1 MLDHRVKQTRRKG
14 KKKLMSTVDIIMFS
28 LFILFIVW
36 WILMINT
43 FTSITDHTSRNK
55 SPKEVMKFMPG
66 RLDEVALPQ
75 YPVDHRS
82 LPTSL
87 SVEAID
93 MCHRTLWHTLET
105 TAYVLPNDETVII
118 TGDIDDLWL
127 RDSAAQIHP
136 LLVPNIHDGKSLVQT
151 DAKLERIVSG
161 LIKRTA
167 MYIRFDP
174 YANAFHIDDS
184 KTFNKFETEQLG
196 RHGFVATYNYELDS
210 ACYYMRM
217 LYFFHKSFPK
227 HPIMMEQQTQDA
239 VEIMIDVWIAEQRH
253 EEDQFA
259 TGPLFDCKHCG
270 KPYRYNPAEL
280 KRQGK
285 GTETNPNTGMTWSGF
300 RPSDDAC
307 EYGYL
312 VPANMFAVVVLQYME
327 YLATSLWHNTNLAK
341 KAKSLRDD
349 IERGI
354 QEHAIVEHEKY
365 GLIYAYEVDGLGNS
379 LLMDDANIPNLMSL
393 PYLGYEYDPEIYE
406 NTKRFIM
413 SKDNPTFHE
422 GTNPIT
428 GDIGGID
435 RRMIASAFK
444 IISGPWPLP
453 CRDSCPV
460 IKRRK
465 GKPRWARG
473 GCTKLLTRTIHGI
486 LEDHGSVGP
495 IHCLHSWLIM
505 SMTN

>member
-161 LIKRTA
+161 LLNGL
-167 MYIRFDP
+167 P
-174 YANAFHIDDS
+174 C
-184 KTFNKFETEQLG
+184 TFGLIP
-196 RHGFVATYNYELDS
+196 
-210 ACYYMRM
+210 MRM
-217 LYFFHKSFPK
+217 RSILTIPK
-227 HPIMMEQQTQDA
+227 HSTS
-239 VEIMIDVWIAEQRH
+239 
-253 EEDQFA
+253 
-259 TGPLFDCKHCG
+259 L
-270 KPYRYNPAEL
+270 
-280 KRQGK
+280 
-285 GTETNPNTGMTWSGF
+285 
-300 RPSDDAC
+300 RPS
-307 EYGYL
+307 
-312 VPANMFAVVVLQYME
+312 N
-327 YLATSLWHNTNLAK
+327 W
-341 KAKSLRDD
+341 
-349 IERGI
+349 
-354 QEHAIVEHEKY
+354 
-365 GLIYAYEVDGLGNS
+365 DG
-379 LLMDDANIPNLMSL
+379 MDSSPHI
-393 PYLGYEYDPEIYE
+393 
-406 NTKRFIM
+406 IM
-413 SKDNPTFHE
+413 NWTVHV
-422 GTNPIT
+422 IT
-428 GDIGGID
+428 
-435 RRMIASAFK
+435 
-444 IISGPWPLP
+444 
-453 CRDSCPV
+453 
-460 IKRRK
+460 
-465 GKPRWARG
+465 
-473 GCTKLLTRTIHGI
+473 
-486 LEDHGSVGP
+486 
-495 IHCLHSWLIM
+495 
-505 SMTN
+505 